1 MLHLSVLSTGGKI
14 KTGERLRQQ
23 PPNSVS
29 TVWKYDRFAFY
40 GNRSFESTRTT
51 TKKCISKYVVFY
63 GSPKKMWW
71 RSTRRTTICRE
82 LQIKESDAP
91 NMCVSFLVSVTVYCF
106 FVLLLLFSVTN
117 NFTVILST
125 LQRMI
130 EFTVT
135 TRNIAAFFNSSLVR
149 MLSRR
154 RTCDN
159 DFWHVVGA
167 NTLLA
172 PFLSTSIFVKRISY
186 GFQFFLDD
194 SILTTRWQHTWQL
207 TIYFLSFYFW
217 LYQFM

>member
-1 MLHLSVLSTGGKI
+1 MHIKI
-14 KTGERLRQQ
+14 CCFL
-23 PPNSVS
+23 
-29 TVWKYDRFAFY
+29 WF
-40 GNRSFESTRTT
+40 
-51 TKKCISKYVVFY
+51 
-63 GSPKKMWW
+63 PKKNVMTFDETYDNLSRVTDKRVKWP
-71 RSTRRTTICRE
+71 SLARTHQTCAFHFWFQ
-82 LQIKESDAP
+82 LL
-91 NMCVSFLVSVTVYCF
+91 CYCF